1 MTLSN
6 LFLALLLLID
16 PNAVQLT
23 RMVYAFGIE
32 LPFSRKF
39 ESEADSIG
47 LQLMARACYD
57 PNESPRMFQR
67 MEQLQESKNFK
78 YLSTHPPNHERVQEL
93 KKQLPHAMKLYSKY
107 CSDTQQ
113 AYYYFDQL
121 L

>member
-1 MTLSN
+1 
-6 LFLALLLLID
+6 
-16 PNAVQLT
+16 
-23 RMVYAFGIE
+23 
-32 LPFSRKF
+32 
-39 ESEADSIG
+39 
-47 LQLMARACYD
+47 MARACYD

-78 YLSTHPPNHERVQEL
+78 YLSTRPPNHERVQEL